1 MGGSCVVCNW
11 AFLNDAS
18 PTRAPEGKKSFAS
31 LLTSLTIPISDVPQP
46 VIRDGITAVKISED
60 GYQLG
65 LENCKYASQ
74 VPETQL
80 SPMVVASPRVFSPAL
95 SAGGLAC
102 IATVPIVNAFHAL
115 VDESDSE
122 GENTHSSDNDTISKT
137 HSHQEIPKDKA
148 QSSKGMVS
156 NVGASIN
163 WYDELEK
170 AAEEEFTT
178 VVSRSQQKKTAI
190 LASANGDPKNLSNLS
205 HIAQWE
211 SARLQAE
218 ARFVRQS
225 KLLKPAPPAPQ
236 CLDFNLRTWETL
248 MMSKS
253 LAGGGGGGDE
263 AGVVGRAT
271 NVVQE
276 FEVPKLTIPAA
287 LDFNEVSEESGTDE
301 YGDLFEALL
310 LQQSYNNTG
319 FDVVDAWTLEQCNDI
334 SADYQNVIMS
344 GGLKNLFMFR

>member
-1 MGGSCVVCNW
+1 MGKSITLTNSTATTSEIKRGPWTPQEDKKLFAFIQQHGHGSWRSLPKKAGLQRCGKSCRLRWRNY
-11 AFLNDAS
+11 LNPAIK
-18 PTRAPEGKKSFAS
+18 RGNFSFQDDQ
-31 LLTSLTIPISDVPQP
+31 TII
-46 VIRDGITAVKISED
+46 
-60 GYQLG
+60 QL
-65 LENCKYASQ
+65 
-74 VPETQL
+74 
-80 SPMVVASPRVFSPAL
+80 
-95 SAGGLAC
+95 
-102 IATVPIVNAFHAL
+102 HAL
-115 VDESDSE
+115 LGNRWSAIAANLPRRTDNEIKNYW
-122 GENTHSSDNDTISKT
+122 NTHLKKRLAKT
-137 HSHQEIPKDKA
+137 GFDPVTHKP
-148 QSSKGMVS
+148 
-156 NVGASIN
+156 
-163 WYDELEK
+163 
-170 AAEEEFTT
+170 
-178 VVSRSQQKKTAI
+178 KTAI

-253 LAGGGGGGDE
+253 LAAGGGGGDE
-263 AGVVGRAT
+263 AGGVGRAT
-271 NVVQE
+271 KVVQE
-276 FEVPKLTIPAA
+276 IGSFGNFDGVLGNNGRQFEVPKLTIPAA
-287 LDFNEVSEESGTDE
+287 PDFNEVSEESGTDE

-344 GGLKNLFMFR
+344 GGLKNLFMFQ